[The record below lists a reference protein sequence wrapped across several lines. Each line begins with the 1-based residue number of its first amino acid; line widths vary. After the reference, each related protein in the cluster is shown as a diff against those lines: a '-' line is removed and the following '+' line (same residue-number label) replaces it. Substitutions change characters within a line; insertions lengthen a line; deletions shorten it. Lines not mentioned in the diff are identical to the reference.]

1 MPIYDISHPL
11 HPAIAVWDGD
21 TPYSYRSLCR
31 LDEGASVNLGSVE
44 MSVHTGSHA
53 DAPFHY
59 DDNGATMD
67 TLPIE
72 TYIGAATVID
82 VTGHA
87 RLTRELLEPLEFAP
101 RVLFKT
107 GGWKDTA
114 QFPEWIPT
122 LESGVAEF
130 LASRGVILVG
140 FDLPSVD
147 TLDSKTLPIHHE
159 LGAAQIAI
167 LESLALANVSPG
179 NYELIALPL
188 KLVGADGS
196 PVRAIL
202 RTAPA

>member
-11 HPAIAVWDGD
+11 QRGIAVWDGD
-21 TPYSYRSLCR
+21 TPYSYRFLCHINA
-31 LDEGASVNLGSVE
+31 GASVNLGSVE

-59 DDNGATMD
+59 GDNGATMEAM
-67 TLPIE
+67 PIE
-72 TYIGAATVID
+72 TYIGAVTVID

-87 RLTRELLEPLEFAP
+87 LITRELLEPLEFAP

-107 GGWKDTA
+107 GGWNDVT
-114 QFPEWIPT
+114 QFPERITT
-122 LESGVAEF
+122 LEAGVAAF
-130 LASRGVILVG
+130 LAERGVVLVG
-140 FDLPSVD
+140 FDVPSVD
-147 TLDSKTLPIHHE
+147 ALDSKTLPIHHE
-159 LGAAQIAI
+159 LGVANIAI
-167 LESLALANVSPG
+167 LESLALTDVPPG

-202 RTAPA
+202 RTIF